1 MENKNTY
8 SKVSKEINLSSK
20 SKILDIGCMQGFF
33 LNYLRK
39 KYNCKVLGV
48 ETEDYYLQ
56 KKNSDIEIIKSDLYK
71 FANKAKN
78 KNQFDLIIM
87 SHSLEHFPEPVSVLK
102 CLKKLLKKRGK
113 CLIII
118 PNINSHFS
126 VFSKGFWGWLQP
138 AAHFFHFSQTS
149 LSNIFKI
156 TKFDYK
162 LISKNGGDT
171 LLFVLTFIN
180 MIKVNYYTTGVS
192 KNSWLRN
199 FFISIFSNTFKY
211 VYYFGNDE
219 LVYLIEKNDGIKN
232 I

>member
-1 MENKNTY
+1 MGVCKA
-8 SKVSKEINLSSK
+8 
-20 SKILDIGCMQGFF
+20 F

-126 VFSKGFWGWLQP
+126 VFSKGFGGGYNQ
-138 AAHFFHFSQTS
+138 Q
-149 LSNIFKI
+149 
-156 TKFDYK
+156 
-162 LISKNGGDT
+162 LI
-171 LLFVLTFIN
+171 
-180 MIKVNYYTTGVS
+180 
-192 KNSWLRN
+192 
-199 FFISIFSNTFKY
+199 FFIFLKQAYQTFLKLL
-211 VYYFGNDE
+211 N
-219 LVYLIEKNDGIKN
+219 LIIN
-232 I
+232 